1 MVDSRKIDD
10 YFDNDKIFADRFA
23 SKKNPPVL
31 SGWMRFVKLGFPCF
45 AALLLGVMVVMPNIR
60 KSVDLQNNVT
70 MPRKNE
76 MEQLHMES
84 TVFSATDSKNR
95 VNRITA
101 DSVDETEAGSQ
112 KYKMDN
118 PRGTIL
124 TDDGEIVITAP
135 EGLYDQNANTLDLMQ
150 KVHALVNEKTTI
162 DTKSG
167 SYDFNAEYGHGQDAI
182 TASGDWG
189 NLEGEAWTYSK
200 QNNELTLLGRSKV
213 VNVRGVLT
221 AQEQSKYFY
230 NDNKLEAVGNVV
242 LQSDQKTIYA
252 DKLVAFL
259 TDTQPREVKRAEAY
273 GHVRIKTTAETA
285 NAAVAIYDVNQRTIE
300 LFGMKSGYKNAH
312 GGLVT
317 VHKDKNELRARQMT
331 IYLEA
336 GKEQKVKYIK
346 ALGNVEIITPK
357 GKAKGD
363 RGEYKPN
370 DSQVELWD
378 NVEISQDGNFVRGG
392 HATTD
397 LQTSVSRIMGREKGE
412 RISGTFYKKGNK
424 NNGQTKK

>member
-1 MVDSRKIDD
+1 MADLRKIDD
-10 YFDNDKIFADRFA
+10 YFDNDKIFAA
-23 SKKNPPVL
+23 NSVSEKKPPVL

-45 AALLLGVMVVMPNIR
+45 AALLLGVMVVMPNIK

-95 VNRITA
+95 VNRITS

-112 KYKMDN
+112 KYKMVN
-118 PRGTIL
+118 PHGIIP

-135 EGLYDQNANTLDLMQ
+135 EGLFDQNANTLDLMQ
-150 KVHALVNEKTTI
+150 KVHALVNEKTTV
-162 DTKSG
+162 DTKSA
-167 SYDFNAEYGHGQDAI
+167 SYDFNAEYGYGHDKI
-182 TASGDWG
+182 TAAGDWG

-200 QNNELTLLGRSKV
+200 PSNELTLLGRSKV
-213 VNVRGVLT
+213 VNERGVLT

-230 NDNKLEAVGNVV
+230 NDNKLEAIGNVV

-259 TDTQPREVKRAEAY
+259 TDKQPREIKRAEAY
-273 GHVRIKTTAETA
+273 GHVRIKTATETA
-285 NAAVAIYDVNQRTIE
+285 NAAVAIYDVNSNTIE
-300 LFGMKSGYKNAH
+300 LFGTKFGYKN
-312 GGLVT
+312 GQGLVT
-317 VHKDKNELRARQMT
+317 VFKDKNQLLAKQMT
-331 IYLEA
+331 VYLES

-346 ALGNVEIITPK
+346 ALGNVQIITPK
-357 GKAKGD
+357 GTAKGD

-370 DSQVELWD
+370 NSMVELWD

-397 LQTSVSRIMGREKGE
+397 LQTSISRIMGREKGE

-424 NNGQTKK
+424 NNGQTEK